1 MIATAV
7 TDKGI
12 KKNTNQDSVL
22 IKIASTDFGDV
33 AFCAVCDGM
42 GGLSSGELASATVIN
57 ALNNWANNI
66 LPGLLY
72 SGFNQQTLDNQWN
85 ELLLNI
91 NNKMIGYGASLGIN
105 LGTTVVILL
114 VVGGWYYCI
123 NVGDSRL
130 YILNQGI
137 TQVTVDQTV
146 VQREIQLGNISPE
159 QAAVDARRNVLLQ
172 CVGSSRVIT
181 PEFYTGQY
189 SGATMFMMCTDGFR
203 HKVSE
208 EEMFESLNPYT
219 AKNEPIMEKNSREL
233 VELNKN
239 RMETDNISVLL
250 LRAE

>member
-42 GGLSSGELASATVIN
+42 GGLSNGELASATVIH
-57 ALNNWANNI
+57 ALNSWANDV

-72 SGFNQQTLDNQWN
+72 SGFDQQALESHWN
-85 ELLLNI
+85 DLLLNV
-91 NNKMIGYGASLGIN
+91 NNKMIGYGASIGVN

-130 YILNQGI
+130 YILNQSI
-137 TQVTVDQTV
+137 VQVTVDQTV
-146 VQREIQLGNISPE
+146 VQREIQLGNMSPE

-172 CVGSSRVIT
+172 CVGSSRVIA

-189 SGATMFMMCTDGFR
+189 AGATMFMMCSDGFR
-203 HKVSE
+203 HKVSAE
-208 EEMFESLNPYT
+208 EIFEGLNPYT
-219 AKNEPIMEKNSREL
+219 AKNEAIMKKNAKAL

-250 LRAE
+250 VRAE